1 MKKANAIRMA
11 MTISVLTLTGCAA
24 DKPWVK
30 MPPSEASAHPT
41 LNRALK
47 NSNISTKWVTFTGSP
62 SLAYSQKQNKER
74 ETEFFYQSVG
84 PAPLLV
90 GKEQAAQI
98 HLKNSTGLHNSI
110 ALSQIA
116 TSAAFPALGG
126 GISAGGMALGIAGLL
141 MGGGSAAPH
150 LTGLNTFE
158 TGQTLYA
165 VKFLPNKAAA
175 NSFMPKAAE
184 MEANLP
190 AKFSGAIV
198 GHTSWEDL
206 NTTWEPYKTRIG
218 TGPGNS
224 FELVYKMLPRALPPE
239 SVDYAP
245 VAVWDDCLRPIV
257 KHGYVITDQ
266 WAIGTLS
273 TSQQESDERQLSKE
287 YPEWNFLLAR
297 SASVKNLNSKIPNP
311 ILCTD
316 GKCMVVKFKGNQ
328 YQ

>member
-1 MKKANAIRMA
+1 MKKKYAIRVAMA
-11 MTISVLTLTGCAA
+11 ISILALTGCAA
-24 DKPWVK
+24 TKPWVK
-30 MPPSEASAHPT
+30 MSPGETSAHPT

-47 NSNISTKWVTFTGSP
+47 NSEISSKWVTFTGSS

-84 PAPLLV
+84 PAPFIV
-90 GKEQAAQI
+90 GRENAAKI
-98 HLKNSTGLHNSI
+98 HLKSSSGLHNSI

-116 TSAAFPALGG
+116 TSAAFPSLGG

-141 MGGGSAAPH
+141 LGGGSSVTH

-158 TGQTLYA
+158 TGQTIYA
-165 VKFLPNKAAA
+165 VKFFPNEAAA
-175 NSFMPKAAE
+175 NSFIPKAAE
-184 MEANLP
+184 LEANLP
-190 AKFSGAIV
+190 AKFSGATV

-206 NTTWEPYKTRIG
+206 NTTWEPYKTIIG

-245 VAVWDDCLRPIV
+245 VAVWDDCLRPV
-257 KHGYVITDQ
+257 LKHGYVITDQ
-266 WAIGTLS
+266 WAVGTLS
-273 TSQQESDERQLSKE
+273 NSQQESDERQLSKE
-287 YPEWNFLLAR
+287 YPKWNFLLAR

-316 GKCMVVKFKGNQ
+316 GKCTEVEFKDNQ
-328 YQ
+328 